1 MPPTRWWL
9 FFEILKCILVFCEV
23 VLLLALGDRAVFDGS
38 DRTVSDACHAGGTL
52 LSPNRSLIHQLN
64 VVERA
69 MLFAF
74 FAAMQAS
81 LTWNAFAVCICLHQK
96 AFNGSANSILC
107 SINGGK

>member
-38 DRTVSDACHAGGTL
+38 DRTVSDACHAVGTF

-69 MLFAF
+69 MLFAS
-74 FAAMQAS
+74 FAAHAGITYMECFCGEHMF
-81 LTWNAFAVCICLHQK
+81 TPEGV
-96 AFNGSANSILC
+96 
-107 SINGGK
+107 